1 MSRLNEAELGN
12 ARPEDVAWLSSLSDT
27 ELDMLISLKKLVIQR
42 SKVTGYENLAD
53 KFDVKM
59 LRALGVILLEYI
71 RERVKNSSAFSSMP
85 EASTILNECN
95 LLRIMKA
102 AEVQGTVART
112 GASLKRKRTR

>member
-42 SKVTGYENLAD
+42 AKVTDYENLAD

-71 RERVKNSSAFSSMP
+71 RERVKNSSAFSSGGSSRHSGKNWCLF
-85 EASTILNECN
+85 EKEKNEMNINCS
-95 LLRIMKA
+95 LLCA
-102 AEVQGTVART
+102 T
-112 GASLKRKRTR
+112 GLSETHGG